1 MEFWFLAT
9 VASGLLS
16 WGHFISSDI
25 IDLIAQILFKLDWDD
40 DAITKLNNE
49 NRIENWV
56 LNLVILHYW
65 HTIFLFWYCA
75 VALLQF
81 VLLKRYINKR
91 DLTWSF
97 PGASGRSR
105 SLPHVSGNSAPWG
118 SFHGWFM
125 LFLWGHGHLGVPLL
139 LPRCS
144 VSPGT
149 RGGAVSGG
157 VRGDLGVTVRAS
169 PRGVPHPSSTLQLV
183 GLLLERAGISAEP
196 GTTPVSFNA
205 PSDDQMSIAAS
216 EGSLSLFQGWQP
228 GCVTPFGCGS
238 IVWARPR
245 DDGNAFPGCRVCQAR
260 VESSTASRSF
270 KVGRVVSRWGSR
282 WFSASPPRCHS
293 SRKCMRSSQCRGMH
307 LSLPEAN
314 LVAPPPHHPRWWSRV
329 GVCRHPLGGAVCGHA
344 TVSNSPQLCP
354 QLPPVSIRQA

>member
-1 MEFWFLAT
+1 MEPVEPLQSDFTAVGTNCLSPKFFSPFCHRWSFGSLPLLPLACLVGDT
-9 VASGLLS
+9 SFPA
-16 WGHFISSDI
+16 ISSTW
-25 IDLIAQILFKLDWDD
+25 LHRYYLNWTEMD

-118 SFHGWFM
+118 NFHGWFM

-149 RGGAVSGG
+149 WGGAVSGG
-157 VRGDLGVTVRAS
+157 VRGDLRVTVRAS

-183 GLLLERAGISAEP
+183 GMLLERAEISAEP
-196 GTTPVSFNA
+196 GTPPVSFNA
-205 PSDDQMSIAAS
+205 PPDDQMSIAAS
-216 EGSLSLFQGWQP
+216 EGELSLFQGWQT

-245 DDGNAFPGCRVCQAR
+245 DDGNAFPGCRVCQAC

-282 WFSASPPRCHS
+282 WFSASPP
-293 SRKCMRSSQCRGMH
+293 GAI
-307 LSLPEAN
+307 LPGSA
-314 LVAPPPHHPRWWSRV
+314 W
-329 GVCRHPLGGAVCGHA
+329 GAHKIVECTFHC
-344 TVSNSPQLCP
+344 SKRIL
-354 QLPPVSIRQA
+354 